1 MFLGSSDGSA
11 SGYYTTLEVVG
22 SNPHGVTNFF
32 QFCLNQFIFIFHAH
46 RNYRIDG
53 LYVIKQLS
61 VDENRFSY
69 CVLNL
74 K

>member
-46 RNYRIDG
+46 RKYRIDG
-53 LYVIKQLS
+53 L
-61 VDENRFSY
+61 
-69 CVLNL
+69 
-74 K
+74 